1 MRDSDA
7 PRASERP
14 NGDSRENSD
23 APRASERPNGD
34 NREDSDAPR
43 ASERPSDE
51 GSRSDSA
58 DPVELGVELLSKLEH
73 AELSV
78 ADAVDRIETIT
89 TDPTT
94 TRTILDEAEKRG
106 VVERENGIL
115 RTSGGGFVR
124 FESEVV
130 VKEGKFT
137 CQRCGAGISEGHFI
151 RFEAGDH
158 GPFGSSCI
166 RKVTGRD

>member
-1 MRDSDA
+1 MSEEDDA
-7 PRASERP
+7 PRASKGPSGESAEAGESGSGPEADAGRRD
-14 NGDSRENSD
+14 GDGRD
-23 APRASERPNGD
+23 
-34 NREDSDAPR
+34 
-43 ASERPSDE
+43 
-51 GSRSDSA
+51 
-58 DPVELGVELLSKLEH
+58 DPVALGVELLGKLEH

-78 ADAVDRIETIT
+78 AEAVDRIETIT

-106 VVERENGIL
+106 IVEREQGII
-115 RTSGGGFVR
+115 RPTGGGFVR

-130 VKEGKFT
+130 VKEGDFT
-137 CQRCGAGISEGHFI
+137 CQRCGAGISEGHFVKLD
-151 RFEAGDH
+151 AGEH

>member
-1 MRDSDA
+1 MRESDV
-7 PRASERP
+7 PRASENP
-14 NGDSRENSD
+14 NGGSREESD
-23 APRASERPNGD
+23 VPRASEN
-34 NREDSDAPR
+34 
-43 ASERPSDE
+43 PSDP
-51 GSRSDSA
+51 
-58 DPVELGVELLSKLEH
+58 DPVALGVELLSKLEH

-106 VVERENGIL
+106 VVERENGII
-115 RTSGGGFVR
+115 RPTGGGFVR

-130 VKEGKFT
+130 TKEGDFT

-151 RFEAGDH
+151 RLDAGEH

>member
-14 NGDSRENSD
+14 NGDSRE
-23 APRASERPNGD
+23 
-34 NREDSDAPR
+34 DSDVPR
-43 ASERPSDE
+43 TS
-51 GSRSDSA
+51 GSSNGGGSGSDSA

-130 VKEGKFT
+130 VREGEFT

>member
-1 MRDSDA
+1 MRD
-7 PRASERP
+7 
-14 NGDSRENSD
+14 SD

-43 ASERPSDE
+43 ASERPNDDSRENSDAPRASERPRGE
-51 GSRSDSA
+51 GSGSDST

-130 VKEGKFT
+130 VREGEFT